1 MTVVLY
7 YKPHSPSCRSVMMVA
22 KHLGV
27 QLNLKFISIP
37 QLEQLKPSFLEMNP
51 QHTVPTMDDDG
62 FILWESRVILP
73 YIVSKYGKNDAL
85 YPKDLKK
92 RATVDQRLYYDIDV
106 LYKSIVSYF
115 SPVLLGQTEEPPKEQ
130 LPALEKALKLL
141 NDFLKNGKYVA
152 GDRSTIADY
161 YIVVNICT
169 LMGFGFEIA
178 QYDQIV
184 AWYNL
189 CKKVMKND
197 GFEEFNEEQAKV
209 LGRFYLSNLK
219 T

>member
-1 MTVVLY
+1 M
-7 YKPHSPSCRSVMMVA
+7 C
-22 KHLGV
+22 
-27 QLNLKFISIP
+27 LKYF
-37 QLEQLKPSFLEMNP
+37 
-51 QHTVPTMDDDG
+51 
-62 FILWESRVILP
+62 SR
-73 YIVSKYGKNDAL
+73 KNAAL

-141 NDFLKNGKYVA
+141 NDFLKNGKY
-152 GDRSTIADY
+152 
-161 YIVVNICT
+161 
-169 LMGFGFEIA
+169 GFGFEIA

-197 GFEEFNEEQAKV
+197 GFEEFNEEQARV
-209 LGRFYLSNLK
+209 LRRFYLSNLK